1 MIFLCS
7 HFLLFYT
14 TKKRKALPNRS
25 KALRESMPS
34 DTMPGTNVCNIP
46 YATFSNRFIT
56 EKMNRA
62 AKRQSTIS
70 VPHTKYNGNSPHS
83 HEATEVR

>member
-1 MIFLCS
+1 MQPFPSFL
-7 HFLLFYT
+7 HN
-14 TKKRKALPNRS
+14 KKRKALPNRS

-56 EKMNRA
+56 EKMNKA
-62 AKRQSTIS
+62 AKRQSTIN
-70 VPHTKYNGNSPHS
+70 VPHT
-83 HEATEVR
+83 T